1 MDGVTMTFSA
11 DKLIL
16 AVKLKK
22 YTRYPAKKL
31 DYLTHCS
38 QRNKFIYFCT
48 PKVASS
54 KLKIL
59 LQIAESRS
67 LGLPDPQGYLQKED
81 SPLVGFIKLG
91 VDLKTLFES
100 DEFYRF
106 TFVRNPYTRILSS
119 YLEKIVHGKK
129 RNRYL
134 KKLGFKEN
142 ADVSFREFLQA
153 LTSPQKLHLNPH
165 WAPQF
170 HFLRPDRIRYH
181 FIGRLEHINDHL
193 PAVVK
198 RIYNDVNLN
207 DIISKEERTHATGA
221 LEKVKKYYGTDE
233 IELVRRLYIND
244 FIYFSYPLDIELC
257 SI

>member
-1 MDGVTMTFSA
+1 MLFAA
-11 DKLIL
+11 DSLVL
-16 AVKLKK
+16 AAKLKK

-38 QRNKFIYFCT
+38 RKNKFIYFCT

-81 SPLVGFIKLG
+81 SPLVGFMKLG
-91 VDLKTLFES
+91 DDLETLFES
-100 DEFYRF
+100 DEYYRF
-106 TFVRNPYTRILSS
+106 TFVRNPYTRILSC

-142 ADVSFREFLQA
+142 TEVSFREFLQA
-153 LTSPQKLHLNPH
+153 LTTPQKLHLNPH

-181 FIGRLEHINDHL
+181 FIGRLEHIGAHL
-193 PAVVK
+193 PAVVNK
-198 RIYNDVNLN
+198 IYTDVNLD
-207 DIISKEERTHATGA
+207 DIISKEERSHATGA
-221 LEKVKKYYGTDE
+221 LEKIKKYYGNYE
-233 IELVRRLYIND
+233 IDLVKKLYKDD
-244 FIYFSYPLDIELC
+244 FLYFSYPLDIELC